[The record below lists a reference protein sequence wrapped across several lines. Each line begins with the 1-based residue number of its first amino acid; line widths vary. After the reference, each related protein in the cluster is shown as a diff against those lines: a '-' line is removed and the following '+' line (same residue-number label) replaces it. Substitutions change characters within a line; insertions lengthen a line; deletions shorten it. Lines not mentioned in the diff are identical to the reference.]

1 MSAVSN
7 FQGAVAVR
15 FFLGV
20 FEAAVTPGFA
30 LFTSQWY
37 TTKEQ
42 GTRTAIWFSFNG
54 LGQILGGLLAY
65 GIARGSRLHG
75 SKIAPW
81 KALFIATGL
90 LTSAM
95 GFLFLL
101 FMPDNQLNAKWL
113 SKRDRVLAIERV
125 RANQQGIGNKKFKM
139 KQLKEALT
147 DPITWAFAFLALA
160 GNIPN
165 GGLTNFFSQLIVS
178 FGYSPEQSLLYGTP
192 GGAVEVLVLIS
203 CGWLGDRMGK
213 RLLVGMSGMGL
224 AILGMLL
231 IVGLPLESR
240 KGRLA
245 GYYLTQGAPTPFVA
259 VLSLISTNIAGWTKK
274 TTVAAVF
281 LIFYCAGNIVGTFS
295 PCGIILGSCCYMDNN
310 MIAMYEGPQTFR
322 PKDAPRYVSAEIT
335 IICCWSA
342 CLVDIL
348 FIWWYFRNQ
357 NQRKA
362 AFRRKPDYRKEENQ
376 EWLDLTDR

>member
-1 MSAVSN
+1 M
-7 FQGAVAVR
+7 
-15 FFLGV
+15 
-20 FEAAVTPGFA
+20 
-30 LFTSQWY
+30 
-37 TTKEQ
+37 
-42 GTRTAIWFSFNG
+42 
-54 LGQILGGLLAY
+54 AY

-95 GFLFLL
+95 GVLFLL

-139 KQLKEALT
+139 RQLKEALT
-147 DPITWAFAFLALA
+147 DPITWAFAFLSLA
-160 GNIPN
+160 ASIPN

-178 FGYSPEQSLLYGTP
+178 FGYTKEQSLLYGTP

-231 IVGLPLESR
+231 IVGLPLENR

-245 GYYLTQGAPTPFVA
+245 GFYLTQSSATPFVA
-259 VLSLISTNIAGWTKK
+259 CLSLISTNIAGWTKK
-274 TTVAAVF
+274 TTIAAVF

-295 PCGIILGSCCYMDNN
+295 PCRTYLDPAAIWII
-310 MIAMYEGPQTFR
+310 T
-322 PKDAPRYVSAEIT
+322 
-335 IICCWSA
+335 
-342 CLVDIL
+342 
-348 FIWWYFRNQ
+348 
-357 NQRKA
+357 
-362 AFRRKPDYRKEENQ
+362 
-376 EWLDLTDR
+376 

>member
-7 FQGAVAVR
+7 FQGAMAVR

-37 TTKEQ
+37 TAKEQ
-42 GTRTAIWFSFNG
+42 GTRTSIWFSFNG
-54 LGQILGGLLAY
+54 LGQILGGLVAY
-65 GIARGSRLHG
+65 GIARGSRLYG

-95 GFLFLL
+95 GILFLL

-139 KQLKEALT
+139 RQLKEALT
-147 DPITWAFAFLALA
+147 DPITWAFAFLSLA

-178 FGYSPEQSLLYGTP
+178 FGYSKEQSLLYGTP
-192 GGAVEVLVLIS
+192 GGAIEVLVLIS
-203 CGWLGDRMGK
+203 CGWLGDRMGR

-224 AILGMLL
+224 AIVGMLL

-245 GYYLTQGAPTPFVA
+245 GFYLTQGSPTPFVA
-259 VLSLISTNIAGWTKK
+259 CLSLISTNIAGWTKK

-281 LIFYCAGNIVGTFS
+281 LIFYCTGNIVGTIS
-295 PCGIILGSCCYMDNN
+295 PCRSWILLPYGD
-310 MIAMYEGPQTFR
+310 
-322 PKDAPRYVSAEIT
+322 
-335 IICCWSA
+335 
-342 CLVDIL
+342 
-348 FIWWYFRNQ
+348 
-357 NQRKA
+357 
-362 AFRRKPDYRKEENQ
+362 
-376 EWLDLTDR
+376 